1 MGMDSPISISV
12 VCPCYNSLKYL
23 SPAVESF
30 IHQDYKGSSELIFV
44 VDPSSDGT
52 MAFLSSLTDPRIR
65 VIANKARL
73 GLFASRSLG
82 IKEAKGKYVGFLD
95 ADDYLEP
102 SFLRKMVEALE
113 VHDADMA
120 DCSFYTLNDE
130 KDEKRYPLRGH
141 SKVIGKYKAAKMLLS
156 DTHMRGFLWSK
167 VYKKEKLVAKP
178 SLSLPSGHMFEDMPM
193 NFAAIAKLS
202 RIVFLKE
209 PLYHYRKSKGD
220 TLTNVKR
227 SDRAAQHLESFALMR
242 IFADRSGDPKLIK
255 IVRHRVWR
263 MKLSLR
269 YDVALSKEAG
279 LKKKEA
285 RQILRKLRLLKR
297 RKPLPIEGEPWEEIA
312 KGAF

>member
-1 MGMDSPISISV
+1 MGMNSSLSISII
-12 VCPCYNSLKYL
+12 CPCYNSLKYL

-52 MAFLSSLTDPRIR
+52 MAFLSSLSDPRIR
-65 VIANKARL
+65 IIANKTRL
-73 GLFASRSLG
+73 GLFASRELG
-82 IKEAKGKYVGFLD
+82 IKESRGKYVGFLD

-120 DCSFYTLNDE
+120 DCSFYIINDE
-130 KDEKRYPLRGH
+130 KNEKRYPLRGH
-141 SKVIGKYKAAKMLLS
+141 TKVVGKYEAAQMLLA

-167 VYKKEKLVAKP
+167 VYKKEKLVSKP
-178 SLSLPSGHMFEDMPM
+178 SLSVPSGHMFEDMPM

-202 RIVFLKE
+202 RIVVLEE

-220 TLTNVKR
+220 TLTNAKR
-227 SDRAAQHLESFALMR
+227 VDRAKQHLESFALIR
-242 IFADRSGDPKLIK
+242 IFADRSLDPKLIK

-269 YDVALSKEAG
+269 YDLGLSKEAG
-279 LKKKEA
+279 LGKKESH
-285 RQILRKLRLLKR
+285 QVLKKLHLLKR
-297 RKPLPIEGEPWEEIA
+297 RKPLPIVGEPWEEIA
-312 KGAF
+312 KQAF